1 MVRFVLPRYS
11 AYPDDSF
18 DGPVAAI
25 AGGLIGLI
33 PGLLRAF
40 LGTSE
45 VIVTIMMNYIVL
57 FAGNEIIRNFPKSL
71 WSILNLVS
79 QLGQMQVTA

>member
-1 MVRFVLPRYS
+1 MVRSILPRYS
-11 AYPDDSF
+11 SCSDDSLTVL
-18 DGPVAAI
+18 VAAI

-57 FAGNEIIRNFPKSL
+57 FVGNEIIRNFPKSS

-79 QLGQMQVTA
+79 Q